1 MRINSAYSDLA
12 KSLEVNGS
20 PAETQESS
28 PTAFADELKESLKA
42 VDQFQQGAEKA
53 MQEGTVKGAENIHET
68 MVQLEEADIS
78 LRFLL
83 KVRNK
88 ALDGYQEIMRMQF

>member
-1 MRINSAYSDLA
+1 MRITSSGPAVQGNLQSGGSTSVIGDGSSA
-12 KSLEVNGS
+12 G
-20 PAETQESS
+20 
-28 PTAFADELKESLKA
+28 FANELKANIEA
-42 VDQFQQGAEKA
+42 VDQFQQEAEKA
-53 MQEGTVKGAENIHET
+53 MQEGAVSGAENIHET
-68 MVQLEEADIS
+68 MIQLEEADIS